1 MSSHREP
8 KEVTAMLLNPDPK
21 VQDEGYIEFLH
32 KTYWSPESTQ
42 EDILNLACREF
53 QIKPRK
59 VIGSIKY
66 LEPAMLWASQ
76 DGLQYDKLK
85 MVEAAAEYIKPKKIS
100 LPSIIVWHMYD
111 DPNMRYIVHDGHH
124 RTYYAYR
131 YNQKLS
137 ALVLE
142 PIGAYEEVEKR
153 LKYAYQIR
161 KRVIDLPIV
170 RMGQSE

>member
-1 MSSHREP
+1 MPHNREP
-8 KEVTAMLLNPDPK
+8 KDVTALLLDPNPD
-21 VQDEGYIEFLH
+21 VQAEGYLEFLH
-32 KTYWSPESTQ
+32 KTYWAPGVTQ
-42 EDILNLACREF
+42 DDILNLACRELH
-53 QIKPRK
+53 IKPRH
-59 VIGSIKY
+59 VIGALKY

-85 MVEAAAEYIKPKKIS
+85 MVEAAAEYNKLKKEA
-100 LPSIIVWHMYD
+100 LPPIIVWHMYD

-142 PIGAYEEVEKR
+142 PIGAYEDVEKR

-161 KRVIDLPIV
+161 KRVIDLPII
-170 RMGQSE
+170 RMGHTE